1 MPSRPLPRTQLS
13 LDLAP
18 RPRLTSLPVPAEAV
32 PALADLLLA
41 ALGQDQQPLGRGGS
55 DEQQDQR

>member
-1 MPSRPLPRTQLS
+1 MPSRPSPRTQLS

-18 RPRLTSLPVPAEAV
+18 RPQRSAVPVPEEAL
-32 PALADLLLA
+32 PALADILLA
-41 ALGQDQQPLGRGGS
+41 ALGLDPHPLAAGGS